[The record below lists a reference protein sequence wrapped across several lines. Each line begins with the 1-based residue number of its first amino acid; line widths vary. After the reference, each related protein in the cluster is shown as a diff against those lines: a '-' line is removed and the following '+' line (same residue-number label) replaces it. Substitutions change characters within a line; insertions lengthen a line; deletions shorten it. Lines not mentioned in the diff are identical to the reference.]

1 MVAGSVFTGVGGKL
15 LTASARFTLTSIMT
29 NLYGMSEG
37 WSKEKTQNELD
48 YSILGIA
55 VGTLFSFASSG
66 SKWGVLESVMQPL
79 TKGAKKV
86 GELLFELLKRMV
98 SGQ

>member
-1 MVAGSVFTGVGGKL
+1 MEC
-15 LTASARFTLTSIMT
+15 R
-29 NLYGMSEG
+29 
-37 WSKEKTQNELD
+37 SKEKTQNELD

-86 GELLFELLKRMV
+86 GELLFELLKRIV
-98 SGQ
+98 LNK